1 MKKGY
6 DAIIV
11 GGGMAGLTAAAY
23 LCREGYRTLLCER
36 SSKIGGLVN
45 TFWQDGFAF
54 DAGLR
59 AVENSGIVLPM
70 LKSLGIEVEFAQN
83 PVMIGIGEEQVR
95 LRSRDSLA
103 EYAAMLKTVF
113 PDSAADID
121 TIITEIEKVM
131 GYMDVLY
138 GIENP
143 LFLDNLKDPEY
154 LRNTLLPWFLK
165 YQVNIRKAERLNE
178 PINTY
183 LMRFTANRAL
193 IDLIA
198 QHFFKNTPAF
208 FALSYFGLYL
218 DYSYPMGGTSVLAE
232 QVADYIRLNGGEIR
246 TESPVTA
253 VDLAKHEVRLAD
265 QETLRYR
272 KLIWAADQ
280 KALYARASGQESSK
294 ITKQRALVEQG
305 RGGDSVLTLYLASDL
320 EKDYFAKH
328 STAHT
333 FYTPAVAG
341 LHTLPSWQQAAV
353 DGTDALLEW
362 LAQYLAY
369 TTYEIS
375 IPVLRDSSLA
385 PEGRSGLIISTLL
398 DYDLVRFFTNADRYG
413 EFKSFASA
421 KMAEV
426 LDRSLYPGLLDHIQ
440 FSLCSTP
447 FTLARES
454 GNSDGAI
461 TGWAFGSGA
470 MPSESRFRKIAR
482 SIRTPFDDVYQC
494 GQWSFSPSGMPVSI
508 LTGKL
513 AADAV
518 KKDFKGKRS

>member
-121 TIITEIEKVM
+121 AIITEIEKVM

-232 QVADYIRLNGGEIR
+232 IG
-246 TESPVTA
+246 
-253 VDLAKHEVRLAD
+253 
-265 QETLRYR
+265 
-272 KLIWAADQ
+272 
-280 KALYARASGQESSK
+280 RAH
-294 ITKQRALVEQG
+294 V
-305 RGGDSVLTLYLASDL
+305 
-320 EKDYFAKH
+320 
-328 STAHT
+328 
-333 FYTPAVAG
+333 
-341 LHTLPSWQQAAV
+341 
-353 DGTDALLEW
+353 
-362 LAQYLAY
+362 
-369 TTYEIS
+369 
-375 IPVLRDSSLA
+375 
-385 PEGRSGLIISTLL
+385 
-398 DYDLVRFFTNADRYG
+398 
-413 EFKSFASA
+413 
-421 KMAEV
+421 
-426 LDRSLYPGLLDHIQ
+426 
-440 FSLCSTP
+440 
-447 FTLARES
+447 
-454 GNSDGAI
+454 
-461 TGWAFGSGA
+461 
-470 MPSESRFRKIAR
+470 
-482 SIRTPFDDVYQC
+482 
-494 GQWSFSPSGMPVSI
+494 
-508 LTGKL
+508 
-513 AADAV
+513 
-518 KKDFKGKRS
+518 